1 MDNSIN
7 ILVASGGIKFYNSL
21 LTLIP
26 QTTGIKAHFANSSSD
41 AKRILLTHSIQAV
54 IVNTPLSDGF
64 GLDFAINCA
73 VDKDYP
79 LLMLISKDFYE
90 QVNLKTVN
98 TGILTLQKPTSA
110 ETLSQSLNLLTA
122 TAKKLRSFRTTDGK
136 ENASITQL
144 KVISRAKLIL
154 IGSFSMTE
162 EQAHKYIERR
172 AMESRKSKLSI
183 AEAIINSY
191 GV

>member
-26 QTTGIKAHFANSSSD
+26 QTIGIKAHFANSSSD

-64 GLDFAINCA
+64 GLDFAISCA

-90 QVNLKTVN
+90 QVNLKTAN

-122 TAKKLRSFRTTDGK
+122 TAKKLRSFRTTDGE